1 MMRFIWNA
9 ETIGHIARHG
19 VSPREAEEVVT
30 ADDSRILPARGRPSH
45 PHQDPDLD
53 FYEHQTEEEMVAAVA
68 AASKAGT
75 LRRGGV
81 KATLT
86 DPAAL
91 EARVAAAFDQDSV
104 LEAQAELEEARQA
117 GRTIEP
123 LIPVTIRMPAT
134 MVAALKAEAERE
146 GVRGYQTLLKQWI
159 EERLSGEKVV
169 SVRRV
174 AAVLKPLQ
182 QRLEAEDARPAGRR

>member
-1 MMRFIWNA
+1 
-9 ETIGHIARHG
+9 
-19 VSPREAEEVVT
+19 
-30 ADDSRILPARGRPSH
+30 
-45 PHQDPDLD
+45 
-53 FYEHQTEEEMVAAVA
+53 
-68 AASKAGT
+68 
-75 LRRGGV
+75 
-81 KATLT
+81 
-86 DPAAL
+86 
-91 EARVAAAFDQDSV
+91 
-104 LEAQAELEEARQA
+104 
-117 GRTIEP
+117 
-123 LIPVTIRMPAT
+123 